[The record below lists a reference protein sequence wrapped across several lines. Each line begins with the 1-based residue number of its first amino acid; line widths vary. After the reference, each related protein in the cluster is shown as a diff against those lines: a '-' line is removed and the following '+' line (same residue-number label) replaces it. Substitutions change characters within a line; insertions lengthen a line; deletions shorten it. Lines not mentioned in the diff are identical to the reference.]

1 MTSRTYW
8 IVPAA
13 FALAACGISKEEH
26 DKLLGAAKAEQKA
39 AFDAEMKKAQ
49 AACDDDKK
57 KMSETHTGQLAAKS
71 EMIGGLEKKV
81 ESLGGNLEKVRAEL
95 GERVTALA
103 STKSELDAQSEALR
117 AQSKQL
123 AATKDELAQL
133 KKLRERAEQ
142 EAAQFK
148 ALADRLKSMVDAG
161 QLSVQM
167 RDGRINLKLPD
178 AVLFPSGSKRLKK
191 GGKTALIEVA
201 KVLKEVDREFLI
213 AGHTDD
219 VPVKRGGRFKNNW
232 ELSTARAVT
241 VVQLLIKEGVEP
253 KRLAA
258 AGFGE
263 FDPIKL
269 NDSKEN
275 RAQNRRLE
283 IILLPN
289 LEQVDI

>member
-1 MTSRTYW
+1 MELRTLLV
-8 IVPAA
+8 IPAA
-13 FALAACGISKEEH
+13 LALAACGISKEEH
-26 DKLLGAAKAEQKA
+26 EKLLGQAKAEQKA
-39 AFDAEMKKAQ
+39 DFDAEMKKMQ
-49 AACDDDKK
+49 EACAEDK
-57 KMSETHTGQLAAKS
+57 EEYAGQLAAKN

-81 ESLGGNLEKVRAEL
+81 ESLGGNLEKVRNEL
-95 GERVTALA
+95 GERVEKLA
-103 STKSELDAQSEALR
+103 STKSELEAQSQALR
-117 AQSKQL
+117 EQSKQL
-123 AATKDELAQL
+123 QATKEELAQL
-133 KKLRERAEQ
+133 KKLREQAEQ

-148 ALADRLKSMVDAG
+148 ALANQLKSMVDAG

-191 GGKTALIEVA
+191 EGREALEKVA
-201 KVLKEVDREFLI
+201 EVLKGVDREFLI

-241 VVQLLIKEGVEP
+241 VVQLLTKEGVPAE
-253 KRLAA
+253 RLAA

-263 FDPIKL
+263 FDPL
-269 NDSKEN
+269 VPNDTKEN
-275 RAQNRRLE
+275 RAKNRRLE

-289 LEQVDI
+289 IQPLAM